1 MISSAVKASVSDL
14 FNPDNRLIYFVPKYQ
29 REYVWGKSHWESLFD
44 DIVDNES
51 EHFLGSII
59 CIGHKPDNSLDPIR
73 LELIDGQQRMTTLSL
88 LLLALYVHLRKVSKD
103 QNDNSE
109 DLIAELINLKHKL
122 ILKSDKKTLRLLP
135 SSSGENLD
143 DFEYTVKKELGI
155 DCIKLKPSRLGLR
168 RINLAYKYFSERLG
182 EVRKY
187 NSGEESIFD
196 LSKTLNFLKKV
207 NSALIVKVEV
217 DSLSDAFTLFETLN
231 HRGTPL
237 MPVDLIKNSFLN
249 HLEKENK
256 GSIDKNYEKWLKLI
270 NNLTDDY
277 KYQERFLRHF
287 YNAYKNDKSIAVPK
301 KQKATRSNIIDIYT
315 TLIKLDASSFF
326 DKLYNSSEYYN
337 RLINLG
343 NESNSRE
350 VRSSLIDLYNI
361 SAAPSYVLLLYV
373 FEKLQLSDNQK
384 VELID
389 YMVKFFVVRH
399 ITNTPP
405 TRDLDNIFIEVISML
420 HNNNGYDFE
429 LISNFLKE
437 KTSGF
442 DNFKNKL
449 SGSIYDENSGATR
462 FILCKIEDANGQTKE
477 RFVNLWERDSK
488 KKFIWT
494 IEHIFPQGSSIPS
507 SWVEMIASGDQEY
520 AEKIQDNYVHT
531 IGNLTLTGYNSNL
544 GNLSFEKK
552 RDKKNKEGSFIGYKN
567 GLFLNEELKDCNQ
580 WDKSSINNRSHTLVE
595 MAIKLFNI
603 YNYDQNVK
611 F

>member
-1 MISSAVKASVSDL
+1 MSIKSKLIAV
-14 FNPDNRLIYFVPKYQ
+14 
-29 REYVWGKSHWESLFD
+29 
-44 DIVDNES
+44 
-51 EHFLGSII
+51 
-59 CIGHKPDNSLDPIR
+59 
-73 LELIDGQQRMTTLSL
+73 
-88 LLLALYVHLRKVSKD
+88 LALVTVFMFYLAG
-103 QNDNSE
+103 DN
-109 DLIAELINLKHKL
+109 
-122 ILKSDKKTLRLLP
+122 
-135 SSSGENLD
+135 
-143 DFEYTVKKELGI
+143 
-155 DCIKLKPSRLGLR
+155 
-168 RINLAYKYFSERLG
+168 
-182 EVRKY
+182 
-187 NSGEESIFD
+187 
-196 LSKTLNFLKKV
+196 
-207 NSALIVKVEV
+207 
-217 DSLSDAFTLFETLN
+217 
-231 HRGTPL
+231 
-237 MPVDLIKNSFLN
+237 
-249 HLEKENK
+249 
-256 GSIDKNYEKWLKLI
+256 
-270 NNLTDDY
+270 
-277 KYQERFLRHF
+277 F

-462 FILCKIEDANGQTKE
+462 FILCKIEDANGQITILAGIAGTIWAASAVHSYLNGPGSE
-477 RFVNLWERDSK
+477 K
-488 KKFIWT
+488 KKR
-494 IEHIFPQGSSIPS
+494 
-507 SWVEMIASGDQEY
+507 
-520 AEKIQDNYVHT
+520 
-531 IGNLTLTGYNSNL
+531 
-544 GNLSFEKK
+544 EKK
-552 RDKKNKEGSFIGYKN
+552 EKKAEPEPAVEEQALSRADINLAYDPTLQQAQLKFSVP
-567 GLFLNEELKDCNQ
+567 LN
-580 WDKSSINNRSHTLVE
+580 
-595 MAIKLFNI
+595 
-603 YNYDQNVK
+603 
-611 F
+611 

>member
-1 MISSAVKASVSDL
+1 V
-14 FNPDNRLIYFVPKYQ
+14 
-29 REYVWGKSHWESLFD
+29 
-44 DIVDNES
+44 
-51 EHFLGSII
+51 
-59 CIGHKPDNSLDPIR
+59 
-73 LELIDGQQRMTTLSL
+73 
-88 LLLALYVHLRKVSKD
+88 
-103 QNDNSE
+103 
-109 DLIAELINLKHKL
+109 IAGFAGG
-122 ILKSDKKTLRLLP
+122 T
-135 SSSGENLD
+135 
-143 DFEYTVKKELGI
+143 
-155 DCIKLKPSRLGLR
+155 
-168 RINLAYKYFSERLG
+168 A
-182 EVRKY
+182 
-187 NSGEESIFD
+187 
-196 LSKTLNFLKKV
+196 
-207 NSALIVKVEV
+207 
-217 DSLSDAFTLFETLN
+217 DAFTLFETLN